1 MTAKLWCFAKK
12 VWKLLTETRSR
23 RVGSRT
29 ILGGQFAGIKPQAV
43 AGISESGANPLHIA
57 AYNWKKD
64 SVSLHLVSMSSS

>member
-12 VWKLLTETRSR
+12 VWELITETRSG

-29 ILGGQFAGIKPQAV
+29 VLGGQFAGIKPQAMD
-43 AGISESGANPLHIA
+43 GILKSGANPLHIA
-57 AYNWKKD
+57 AYNWKRH